1 MSSDPLFSGPPS
13 SEPNSEGNATRIQV
27 EVRNRLGIHAR
38 PANLIAR
45 TAMRFTSQVEIRKGN
60 ECVDAKSIISLLTLG
75 AEQGTVLEISAVG
88 DDAGGALVAIREL
101 FDRRFDDEEELHS

>member
-1 MSSDPLFSGPPS
+1 MTSDPLSSGPS
-13 SEPNSEGNATRIQV
+13 SEPNRESDAIRIRV

-45 TAMRFTSQVEIRKGN
+45 TAMRFASQMEITKGN

-75 AEQGTVLEISAVG
+75 AEQGTVLEISAEG
-88 DDAGGALVAIREL
+88 DDAREAILAIEEL
-101 FDRRFDDEEELHS
+101 FERRFDDDGELHS